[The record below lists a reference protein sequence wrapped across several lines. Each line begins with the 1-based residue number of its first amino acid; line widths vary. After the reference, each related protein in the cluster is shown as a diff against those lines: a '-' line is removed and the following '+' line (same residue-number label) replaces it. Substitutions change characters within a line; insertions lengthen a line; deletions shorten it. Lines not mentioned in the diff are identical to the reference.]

1 MAQGQRNFSL
11 EEAIDYAQQN
21 SYAIRNA
28 EDDIAIAK
36 KRVWETTTIG
46 LPQINAETDYRNF
59 LKQPVQLI
67 PAEFFGGQPGEFAE
81 VSFGTKQNVSASAT
95 LTQLIFD
102 GSYIIGLQSS
112 KVFLK
117 ISEIAKSKTRIA
129 VKEGVINAYAGVLM
143 AREGIKILNKNK
155 DNVSKNLAQTR
166 EIVKNGF
173 GEEQSVE
180 QLALTLNTIVNQ
192 LKTMERQE
200 QYTLNM
206 LKYAMGIPISENIAL
221 TDTLEALANTYNT
234 SLLPDNSFDLYNH
247 IDYIMTIN
255 NLNAKELLVKFEQ
268 SKALPSLATFLNYG
282 ITANSETFTFLDK
295 DQRWLDSSVFGVKL
309 KVPVFSSLK
318 RWAKVQ
324 QAKIDLEKSKRKQ
337 LETAEKLNLAYQTAK
352 LNYESAIDT
361 YRNAQEALKL
371 AESIERKES
380 IKFYEGISGS
390 FDWSNAQNQL
400 YSKQQ
405 AYLQSIFDLINKKA
419 ALDTALGQ

>member
-46 LPQINAETDYRNF
+46 LPQINADAEYRNF
-59 LKQPVQLI
+59 LKQQVLLI
-67 PAEFFGGQPGEFAE
+67 PAEVFGGQPGEFIEA
-81 VSFGTKQNVSASAT
+81 VFGNKQNISASAT

-117 ISEIAKSKTRIA
+117 ISEIAKNKTSIA

-155 DNVSKNLAQTR
+155 DNISKNLAQTR

-221 TDTLEALANTYNT
+221 TDTLEALADTYDT
-234 SLLPDNSFDLYNH
+234 VLLPDDNFDLYNH
-247 IDYIMTIN
+247 IDYIMTN
-255 NLNAKELLVKFEQ
+255 NSLNAKELLVKFEQ
-268 SKALPSLATFLNYG
+268 SKALPSLATYLNLG
-282 ITANSETFTFLDK
+282 VTANSDTFTFLDT
-295 DQRWLDSSVFGVKL
+295 DQKWFLSSLVGVKL

-324 QAKIDLEKSKRKQ
+324 QAKIDLEKSKRQQ

-361 YRNAQEALKL
+361 YHNAQEALKL

-405 AYLQSIFDLINKKA
+405 AYLQSIF
-419 ALDTALGQ
+419 GRP